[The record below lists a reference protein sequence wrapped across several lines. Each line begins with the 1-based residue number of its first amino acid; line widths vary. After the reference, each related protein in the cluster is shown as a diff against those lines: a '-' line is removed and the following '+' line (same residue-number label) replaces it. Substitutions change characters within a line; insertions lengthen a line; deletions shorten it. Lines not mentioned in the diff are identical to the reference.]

1 MNGPVWYVGAC
12 QKWTATSLQPDSVVM
27 NDGGERKSPFRQNSE
42 WCIWSYMSDK
52 KVCGPMGSQPVR
64 RMDGQRPKDMGWKH
78 MDGYIQIG
86 TRAKDL
92 HITY

>member
-1 MNGPVWYVGAC
+1 
-12 QKWTATSLQPDSVVM
+12 
-27 NDGGERKSPFRQNSE
+27 
-42 WCIWSYMSDK
+42 MSDK
-52 KVCGPMGSQPVR
+52 RVSGPMGSQPIR

-86 TRAKDL
+86 TKAKDL